1 MKNLYRTVLI
11 FILIF
16 CSCITAFLADDDK
29 YVILDVEGE
38 GRNRSE
44 AIEAAWVEGIR
55 QAVGSFVDAKTE
67 LNDDQLTER
76 IVQYSR
82 AIVDKYEITGVD
94 DSKADDGIYK
104 LKMRVWI
111 VREILRDGANH
122 ATGGE
127 AVISL
132 TPSDFKKKRE
142 ENSHKE
148 LENKNAAAV
157 TQQAKAKSAAEILE
171 AMLDRYKPEDFLT
184 CYIPG
189 KPEPVK
195 DKQDFFTLNVE
206 INFNE
211 KLYKEAF
218 IPDLIQ
224 VLDQIASV
232 KKNTLLSKC
241 KKELRDL
248 AAKKELTMSKTESSV
263 FFKSFSNEDISKG
276 YILSVYNKPERFG
289 ARLYGFKD
297 SESSEIK
304 RALKFFISRTQRFNG
319 IVVNFIDEDKEVMET
334 IEKKFNLSYLI
345 TTDNIKGL
353 YAVHPSIL
361 RASGTSLIEST
372 KVVIPVELE
381 MPEEILPYVKNIKAS
396 LLLGA
401 EPERKLGGWLGI
413 EVEQGKDG
421 VAINVFESGS
431 PATKSPLYGHD
442 VVVTIDGREIKT
454 VKDFNEF
461 MNKTRPGQIISI
473 RYLRNGTEKIT
484 SIKLGERP

>member
-1 MKNLYRTVLI
+1 MRKILLLVLV
-11 FILIF
+11 FSLIAWAPVSF
-16 CSCITAFLADDDK
+16 AADDK
-29 YVILDVEGE
+29 YVILDIEGE
-38 GRNRSE
+38 GKNRSE

-218 IPDLIQ
+218 VPDLIQ

-232 KKNTLLSKC
+232 KKNTLLSKY
-241 KKELRDL
+241 KTELRDL
-248 AAKKELTMSKTESSV
+248 AAKKELTRSKTESSV
-263 FFKSFSNEDISKG
+263 FFKSFSDEDIRKG
-276 YILSVYNKPERFG
+276 YVLSVYNKPERFG

-304 RALKFFISRTQRFNG
+304 RALKFFVSRTQRFNG
-319 IVVNFIDEDKEVMET
+319 IVVDFIDEDKEVMET
-334 IEKKFNLSYLI
+334 IDKKFELSYLI
-345 TTDNIKGL
+345 TADNRGL
-353 YAVHPSIL
+353 YGIHPSIL
-361 RASGTSLIEST
+361 RVSGTASIEST

-396 LLLGA
+396 LLLES
-401 EPERKLGGWLGI
+401 EPTHGWLGLI
-413 EVEQGKDG
+413 VEQEKYG
-421 VAINVFESGS
+421 VIAKRFDAKS
-431 PATKSPLYGHD
+431 PALHSPMSAED
-442 VVVTIDGREIKT
+442 VIITIDGREIKT

-473 RYLRNGTEKIT
+473 RYLRKGTEKTT
-484 SIKLGERP
+484 SITLGERP

>member
-1 MKNLYRTVLI
+1 MRKILLSVLVLSLVAWASVS
-11 FILIF
+11 F
-16 CSCITAFLADDDK
+16 AADDK

-38 GRNRSE
+38 GANRSE

-82 AIVDKYEITGVD
+82 AIVDKYEIMSVD

-111 VREILRDGANH
+111 VREILRDGARH

-132 TPSDFKKKRE
+132 TPSDFKKQRE

-148 LENKNAAAV
+148 LENKNAAAI

-195 DKQDFFTLNVE
+195 DKQDFFMLNVE
-206 INFNE
+206 ISFNE

-218 IPDLIQ
+218 VPDLIQ

-232 KKNTLLSKC
+232 NKNTLLSKY

-248 AAKKELTMSKTESSV
+248 AAKKDLIRTASSV
-263 FFKSFSNEDISKG
+263 FFNAFSDEDIIKG
-276 YILSVYNKPERFG
+276 YVLSVYNKPERFG

-297 SESSEIK
+297 SEASKISS
-304 RALKFFISRTQRFNG
+304 ALKFFISRTQKFNG
-319 IVVNFIDEDKEVMET
+319 IVVDFIDEDKEVMET
-334 IEKKFNLSYLI
+334 IEKKFRLHYLI
-345 TTDNIKGL
+345 SEDGKGL

-361 RASGTSLIEST
+361 RISGNSFIENT

-396 LLLGA
+396 LLLGS
-401 EPERKLGGWLGI
+401 EPERKGGWLGI
-413 EVEQGKDG
+413 EVKEGENG
-421 VAINVFESGS
+421 VVIKRFESGS
-431 PATKSPLYGHD
+431 PAMKRPMAYKD
-442 VVVTIDGREIKT
+442 VVITIDGREIKT

-461 MNKTRPGQIISI
+461 MNKTTAGQ
-473 RYLRNGTEKIT
+473 KIT
-484 SIKLGERP
+484 IKCRHNNSEREIKVTLGQRP

>member
-1 MKNLYRTVLI
+1 MI
-11 FILIF
+11 
-16 CSCITAFLADDDK
+16 K

-38 GRNRSE
+38 GANRSE

-111 VREILRDGANH
+111 VREILRDGARH

-132 TPSDFKKKRE
+132 TPSDFKKQRE

-148 LENKNAAAV
+148 LENKNAVAV

-218 IPDLIQ
+218 VPDLIQ
-224 VLDQIASV
+224 VLEQIASV
-232 KKNTLLSKC
+232 KKNTLLSKY
-241 KKELRDL
+241 KTELRDL
-248 AAKKELTMSKTESSV
+248 AAKKDLKRDEDSV
-263 FFKSFSNEDISKG
+263 FFNAFSGENASKG
-276 YILSVYNKPERFG
+276 YVLSVYNKPERFG

-297 SESSEIK
+297 SDSGEIENVFE
-304 RALKFFISRTQRFNG
+304 LFIDRTQRFNG
-319 IVVNFIDEDKEVMET
+319 IVIDFIDEDKEIMET
-334 IEKKFNLSYLI
+334 IEKKFGLSYLI
-345 TTDNIKGL
+345 TANGEGR

-361 RASGTSLIEST
+361 RISGDSIIEST
-372 KVVIPVELE
+372 KIVIPVELE

-396 LLLGA
+396 LLLGTV
-401 EPERKLGGWLGI
+401 PEREAGRLGFK
-413 EVEQGKDG
+413 VEQRPYAVVINSCELGSPSIKSPIIAGDFID
-421 VAINVFESGS
+421 AING
-431 PATKSPLYGHD
+431 KS
-442 VVVTIDGREIKT
+442 IKT
-454 VKDFNEF
+454 VEDFNKF
-461 MNKTRPGQIISI
+461 MNKTRPRQTITI
-473 RYLRNGTEKIT
+473 RYRRGDYENEIKV
-484 SIKLGERP
+484 KLGKRP

>member
-1 MKNLYRTVLI
+1 MRKILLSALVLC
-11 FILIF
+11 LIAVA
-16 CSCITAFLADDDK
+16 SSAFAANDDE
-29 YVILDVEGE
+29 YVILDVEAE
-38 GRNRSE
+38 GKNRSE

-76 IVQYSR
+76 IIEYNR

-142 ENSHKE
+142 ESSHKE
-148 LENKNAAAV
+148 LEAKNAAAV

-218 IPDLIQ
+218 VPDLIQ

-232 KKNTLLSKC
+232 KKNTLLSKY

-248 AAKKELTMSKTESSV
+248 AAKKELTNVKNSV
-263 FFKSFSNEDISKG
+263 FFQPFIDEGINKG
-276 YILSVYNKPERFG
+276 YVLSVYNKPERFG

-297 SESSEIK
+297 SDLRGVIDTLE
-304 RALKFFISRTQRFNG
+304 FFSSRTQRFKG
-319 IVVNFIDEDKEVMET
+319 IVVDFIDEDKEVMET
-334 IEKKFNLSYLI
+334 IEKKFNISYLI
-345 TTDNIKGL
+345 MANSQGL
-353 YAVHPSIL
+353 CAVHPSIL
-361 RASGTSLIEST
+361 RISGTSLIEST
-372 KVVIPVELE
+372 RVVIPVELE

-396 LLLGA
+396 LLL
-401 EPERKLGGWLGI
+401 EPEPIRNSLGGWLGI
-413 EVEQGKDG
+413 QVSQGMSG
-421 VAINVFESGS
+421 VVVDEFFSGS
-431 PATKSPLYGHD
+431 PAMNSLMITKDIITAINGQS
-442 VVVTIDGREIKT
+442 IKT
-454 VKDFNEF
+454 VKDFNTC
-461 MNKTRPGQIISI
+461 MSKTRPGQ
-473 RYLRNGTEKIT
+473 TIT
-484 SIKLGERP
+484 VKYRHSDQERQIVITLGEKP

>member
-1 MKNLYRTVLI
+1 MRKILLSVLVLCLVAWASVS
-11 FILIF
+11 F
-16 CSCITAFLADDDK
+16 AADDK

-38 GRNRSE
+38 GANRNE

-94 DSKADDGIYK
+94 DSKADEGIYK

-111 VREILRDGANH
+111 VREILRDGARH

-148 LENKNAAAV
+148 LEAKNAAAV

-232 KKNTLLSKC
+232 KKNTLLSKY

-248 AAKKELTMSKTESSV
+248 AAKKELTRSKTESSV
-263 FFKSFSNEDISKG
+263 FFKSFSDEDIRKG
-276 YILSVYNKPERFG
+276 YVLSVYNKPERFG

-304 RALKFFISRTQRFNG
+304 RALKFFVSRTQRFNG
-319 IVVNFIDEDKEVMET
+319 IVDDFIDEDKEVMET
-334 IEKKFNLSYLI
+334 IEKKFELRYLI
-345 TTDNIKGL
+345 TANDKGR

-361 RASGTSLIEST
+361 RVSGDSFIENT
-372 KVVIPVELE
+372 KVVIPIELE

-413 EVEQGKDG
+413 EIEQGKDG
-421 VAINVFESGS
+421 VVIKSFETGS
-431 PATKSPLYGHD
+431 PAVRSPMYARD
-442 VVVTIDGREIKT
+442 VIITIDGREIKT
-454 VKDFNEF
+454 VKDFDEF
-461 MNKTRPGQIISI
+461 MNKTRTGQIISI
-473 RYLRNGTEKIT
+473 RYLNNGTERT
-484 SIKLGERP
+484 TNVTLGQRP

>member
-1 MKNLYRTVLI
+1 MRKILLSALVLC
-11 FILIF
+11 LIAVA
-16 CSCITAFLADDDK
+16 SSAFAANDDE
-29 YVILDVEGE
+29 YVILDVEAE
-38 GRNRSE
+38 GKNRSE

-76 IVQYSR
+76 IIEYNR

-142 ENSHKE
+142 ESGHKE
-148 LENKNAAAV
+148 LEAKNAAAV
-157 TQQAKAKSAAEILE
+157 TQQAKAKSAAKILE

-218 IPDLIQ
+218 VPDLIQ

-232 KKNTLLSKC
+232 KKNTLLSKY

-248 AAKKELTMSKTESSV
+248 AAKKELTKNVKDTV
-263 FFKSFSNEDISKG
+263 FFNAFISKV
-276 YILSVYNKPERFG
+276 YVLSVYNKPERFG

-297 SESSEIK
+297 SDL
-304 RALKFFISRTQRFNG
+304 RGVMNALGFFITRTQRFKG
-319 IVVNFIDEDKEVMET
+319 IVVDFIDEDKEVMET
-334 IEKKFNLSYLI
+334 IEKKFELLYLMTKYLDTVSI
-345 TTDNIKGL
+345 
-353 YAVHPSIL
+353 HPSIL
-361 RASGTSLIEST
+361 RVSGNTSIEST

-396 LLLGA
+396 LLL
-401 EPERKLGGWLGI
+401 EPEPIRNSLGGWLGI
-413 EVEQGKDG
+413 QVSQGMSG
-421 VAINVFESGS
+421 VVVDEFFSGS
-431 PATKSPLYGHD
+431 PAMNSPMITKDIITAINGQS
-442 VVVTIDGREIKT
+442 IKT
-454 VKDFNEF
+454 VKDFNTC
-461 MNKTRPGQIISI
+461 MSKTRPGQ
-473 RYLRNGTEKIT
+473 TIT
-484 SIKLGERP
+484 VKYRHSDQERQIVITLGEKP